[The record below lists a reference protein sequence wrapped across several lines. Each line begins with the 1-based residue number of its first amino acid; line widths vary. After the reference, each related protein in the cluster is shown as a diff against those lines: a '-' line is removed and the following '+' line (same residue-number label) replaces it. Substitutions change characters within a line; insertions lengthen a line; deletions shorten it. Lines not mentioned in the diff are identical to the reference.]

1 MRLGSPEGAEPGMPP
16 VGAAKGAF
24 SPLCFAEC
32 SLDAEGFCV
41 RHVEIRTLLG
51 KERANF
57 DLVVSAHERGE
68 RTLRKT

>member
-1 MRLGSPEGAEPGMPP
+1 MPR
-16 VGAAKGAF
+16 VGAARAHLLRWC
-24 SPLCFAEC
+24 STVC
-32 SLDAEGFCV
+32 SLDAEGVCV

>member
-1 MRLGSPEGAEPGMPP
+1 MPR
-16 VGAAKGAF
+16 VGAARAHL
-24 SPLCFAEC
+24 LCWCFTKC